1 MQGARAG
8 LSVHALNAKYRAD
21 RLALES
27 VNVVVPH
34 GRTLAIV
41 GPSGAGKSTLL
52 RAICGLHRRV
62 DGALSIDERRLDNL
76 SPQERRAAMVFAGES
91 LVAQKT
97 VRANLRF
104 VMRSHDEA
112 RIDDLAH
119 VFGFQDLLDRRPA
132 ALSSGERQRVA
143 LARALLSDPDVL
155 LLDEPFAALDPDLRV
170 RLRDELLHV
179 RERFTGPILFV
190 THDHSDALAVADDLA
205 VLIGGRIEDSG
216 EPQRVYDRPAT
227 MTVARFL
234 GARPMNIV
242 YEWGN
247 RNVAAG
253 FRPERLRI
261 DARGRFSGTVQR
273 IERTGADAYVH
284 VATSNGTLVS
294 RAPAGAAPAHGAQVW
309 LDVNDAD
316 ICLFQADTGR
326 AIEQ

>member
-8 LSVHALNAKYRAD
+8 LCVHSLIAKYRSDA
-21 RLALES
+21 LALDG
-27 VNVVVPH
+27 VDLVVPH

-52 RAICGLHRRV
+52 RAICGLHAKV
-62 DGALSIDERRLDNL
+62 AGDLSIDDRSLARL
-76 SPQERRAAMVFAGES
+76 SPQARRAAMVFAGES

-104 VMRSHDEA
+104 VMRKRDDK
-112 RIDDLAH
+112 RIDDLAE
-119 VFGFQDLLDRRPA
+119 VFGLELLLERYPA

-179 RERFTGPILFV
+179 RERFTGPIVFV
-190 THDHSDALAVADDLA
+190 THDHSDALAVGDDLA
-205 VLIGGRIEDSG
+205 VLIDGRIVDSG
-216 EPQRVYDRPAT
+216 EPQRVYDRPAN
-227 MTVARFL
+227 MAVARFL
-234 GARPMNIV
+234 GTRPMNIV
-242 YEWGN
+242 YDWGN
-247 RNVAAG
+247 RSVAAG

-273 IERTGADAYVH
+273 VERTGADAYVH

-294 RAPAGAAPAHGAQVW
+294 RAHASVAPAHGAQVW
-309 LDVNDAD
+309 LDVDDAD
-316 ICLFQADTGR
+316 VCLFDANSGI
-326 AIEQ
+326 ALA